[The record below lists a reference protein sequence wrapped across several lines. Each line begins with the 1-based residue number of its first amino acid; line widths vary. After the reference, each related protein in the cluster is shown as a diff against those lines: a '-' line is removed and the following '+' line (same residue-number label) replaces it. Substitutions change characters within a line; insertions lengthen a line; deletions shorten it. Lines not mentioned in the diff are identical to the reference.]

1 MNFHL
6 RRTLLLVAGM
16 ILAWG
21 AAPASAEN
29 PPAKETVSIFGEKE
43 LSVPASWKRTRP
55 QSSIIEH
62 EFVIKAD
69 DAAEDAPSARITL
82 MAAGGDVKANIDR
95 WKAQFTGGAAAAQK
109 SEEKKIGEWTVHMVD
124 LSGNFKETMGG
135 GPFAGGKVVERQNY
149 AMVGS
154 ILVDPKGRK
163 YFIKMTGPAK
173 LVQANR
179 DSVVGMVDG
188 LK

>member
-1 MNFHL
+1 MNSHFH
-6 RRTLLLVAGM
+6 RTLLLVAGLFVSSNSA
-16 ILAWG
+16 LAQ
-21 AAPASAEN
+21 EN

-43 LSVPASWKRTRP
+43 LSVPGTWKRTRP
-55 QSSIIEH
+55 QSTIIEH
-62 EFVIKAD
+62 EFVVKAGD
-69 DAAEDAPSARITL
+69 AEDAPSARVTL

-109 SEEKKIGEWTVHMVD
+109 SEEKKVGEWTVHMVD
-124 LSGNFKETMGG
+124 LSGSFKETMGG

-163 YFIKMTGPAK
+163 YFIKMTGPAD
-173 LVQANR
+173 LVKANR
-179 DSVVGMVDG
+179 DSVVEMVDG

>member
-6 RRTLLLVAGM
+6 HRALLLIAG
-16 ILAWG
+16 LCFACS

-43 LSVPASWKRTRP
+43 LPVPASWKRTRP
-55 QSSIIEH
+55 QSSIVEH

-69 DAAEDAPSARITL
+69 DAAEAPSARITL

-109 SEEKKIGEWTVHMVD
+109 SEEKKVGEWTVHMVD

-163 YFIKMTGPAK
+163 YFIKMTGPAN

-179 DSVVGMVDG
+179 DSVVDMVDG